1 MAKTTGDTS
10 AGFVLHSYPYLETS
24 LIVETFTRSHG
35 RVAVVAKGAKRPTSA
50 MKSRLNPFQGLL
62 LTWFGKAD
70 LKTLKSV
77 EHADIYPQLRGAALM
92 SAFYMNELLI
102 KLAQREDAYEVLYD
116 AYEEAVVAL
125 ATMHVFSE
133 PKPAGLM
140 AAIATVLRKFE
151 MSLLRELG
159 YALQLSEDVD
169 TNEPITADERYV
181 YVLERGPVCI
191 RSSSSS
197 KRANGLTGVSGAEV
211 VNGAKEAK
219 EAKEV
224 MRARERHP
232 SLSFD
237 GLQLSGKTLLD
248 LAAGEFSD
256 PQTQAQAKQLMR
268 RAINQLLGDKL
279 LHTRQL
285 IRDLKDI

>member
-1 MAKTTGDTS
+1 MAKTIGDTS
-10 AGFVLHSYPYLETS
+10 AGFVLHSYAYLETS
-24 LIVETFTRSHG
+24 LIVEIFTRSHG
-35 RVAVVAKGAKRPTSA
+35 RVAVVAKGAKRPSSA

-77 EHADIYPQLRGAALM
+77 EHATIYPQLRGAALM

-102 KLAQREDAYEVLYD
+102 KLAQREDAYEALYD

-125 ATMHVFSE
+125 ASTQTFSE

-140 AAIATVLRKFE
+140 AAIAVVLRKFE

-181 YVLERGPVCI
+181 YVMERGPVCL
-191 RSSSSS
+191 RKPS
-197 KRANGLTGVSGAEV
+197 NGGRVNLISGGVHADQ
-211 VNGAKEAK
+211 
-219 EAKEV
+219 
-224 MRARERHP
+224 RHP
-232 SLSFD
+232 SSSLD

-256 PQTQAQAKQLMR
+256 PRTQAQAKQLLR
-268 RAINQLLGDKL
+268 RAINQLLGDKP

>member
-1 MAKTTGDTS
+1 MAKTIGDTS
-10 AGFVLHSYPYLETS
+10 AGFVLHSYAYLETS
-24 LIVETFTRSHG
+24 LIIETFTRSHG

-102 KLAQREDAYEVLYD
+102 KLAQREDPHEALYD
-116 AYEEAVVAL
+116 GYEEAVVAL
-125 ATMHVFSE
+125 ATMQLSSGS
-133 PKPAGLM
+133 KPDSSV
-140 AAIATVLRKFE
+140 AAIAAVLRKFE

-159 YALQLSEDVD
+159 YALQLSEDAD
-169 TNEPITADERYV
+169 TNEPIMANEHYIYV
-181 YVLERGPVCI
+181 MERGPVCVRGSTGAARI
-191 RSSSSS
+191 ERIEESQRSSS
-197 KRANGLTGVSGAEV
+197 V
-211 VNGAKEAK
+211 
-219 EAKEV
+219 
-224 MRARERHP
+224 
-232 SLSFD
+232 D

-268 RAINQLLGDKL
+268 RAINQLLGDKP

>member
-77 EHADIYPQLRGAALM
+77 EHADIYPQLSGAALM

-125 ATMHVFSE
+125 ATMHVISE

-140 AAIATVLRKFE
+140 AAIAAVLRKFE
-151 MSLLRELG
+151 MALLRELG

-181 YVLERGPVCI
+181 YVMERGPVCI

-197 KRANGLTGVSGAEV
+197 ERANGLTGVSGVEV
-211 VNGAKEAK
+211 VKGAKE
-219 EAKEV
+219 V
-224 MRARERHP
+224 TRARERHP
-232 SLSFD
+232 SSSFD

>member
-1 MAKTTGDTS
+1 VAKTTGDTS

-35 RVAVVAKGAKRPTSA
+35 RIAVVAKGAKRPTSA

-211 VNGAKEAK
+211 VKGS
-219 EAKEV
+219 KEV

>member
-211 VNGAKEAK
+211 VKG
-219 EAKEV
+219 AKEV
-224 MRARERHP
+224 MRARERQP

>member
-1 MAKTTGDTS
+1 MAKTIGDIS

-24 LIVETFTRSHG
+24 LIVEIFTRSHG

-77 EHADIYPQLRGAALM
+77 EHADIYPQLCGASLM

-102 KLAQREDAYEVLYD
+102 KLAQREDPYEALYD

-125 ATMHVFSE
+125 ATLRVFAE
-133 PKPAGLM
+133 PKPDNLM
-140 AAIATVLRKFE
+140 AAIAAVLRKFE

-169 TNEPITADERYV
+169 TNEPITANERYV
-181 YVLERGPVCI
+181 YVMERGPVSI
-191 RSSSSS
+191 RSS
-197 KRANGLTGVSGAEV
+197 KGTALAE
-211 VNGAKEAK
+211 GRQPA
-219 EAKEV
+219 
-224 MRARERHP
+224 
-232 SLSFD
+232 SSFD

-268 RAINQLLGDKL
+268 RAINQLLGDKP

>member
-102 KLAQREDAYEVLYD
+102 RLAQREDAYEVLYD
-116 AYEEAVVAL
+116 DYEEAVVAL

-133 PKPAGLM
+133 PKPAGLL

-211 VNGAKEAK
+211 VKGAKEV
-219 EAKEV
+219 KEV

-285 IRDLKDI
+285 IRDFKDI

>member
-35 RVAVVAKGAKRPTSA
+35 RIAVVAKGAKRPTSA

-211 VNGAKEAK
+211 VKG
-219 EAKEV
+219 AKEV

>member
-181 YVLERGPVCI
+181 YVMERGPVCI

-211 VNGAKEAK
+211 VNGAKE
-219 EAKEV
+219 V
-224 MRARERHP
+224 MRAQERHP

>member
-181 YVLERGPVCI
+181 YVMERGPVCI

-211 VNGAKEAK
+211 VNGAKE
-219 EAKEV
+219 V
-224 MRARERHP
+224 MRAQELHP

>member
-35 RVAVVAKGAKRPTSA
+35 RIAVVAKGAKRPTSA

-133 PKPAGLM
+133 PKPAGLI

-211 VNGAKEAK
+211 VKG
-219 EAKEV
+219 AKEV
-224 MRARERHP
+224 MRARERQP

>member
-77 EHADIYPQLRGAALM
+77 EHADIYPQLSGAALM

-125 ATMHVFSE
+125 ATMHVISE

-140 AAIATVLRKFE
+140 AAIAAVLRKFE
-151 MSLLRELG
+151 MALLRELG

-181 YVLERGPVCI
+181 YVMERGPVCI
-191 RSSSSS
+191 RSSSNSE
-197 KRANGLTGVSGAEV
+197 RANGLTGVSVAEV
-211 VNGAKEAK
+211 VKGAKE
-219 EAKEV
+219 V
-224 MRARERHP
+224 TRARERHP